1 MKHFLDTLAPW
12 LLVGAVAGLGV
23 VLPVA
28 LLALGVRP

>member
-1 MKHFLDTLAPW
+1 MKRYLDAVAPW

-23 VLPVA
+23 GLPVA